1 MEGVSGDAAD
11 FLLFSSSTTNKT
23 TATESM
29 KVGHVYE
36 LTITWTSCPSFL
48 KSRKSAACPETPS
61 VTLHSNG
68 ELLGTSR
75 GKRQDTTLV
84 WIINI
89 LLHSL
94 ACISRLFHSWAAF
107 SLTYGS

>member
-1 MEGVSGDAAD
+1 M
-11 FLLFSSSTTNKT
+11 
-23 TATESM
+23 
-29 KVGHVYE
+29 GHVYG
-36 LTITWTSCPSFL
+36 LTITWTSCPSFAE
-48 KSRKSAACPETPS
+48 SRKPAACPETPS

-75 GKRQDTTLV
+75 GKRQDATLV

-107 SLTYGS
+107 SLAYGS

>member
-1 MEGVSGDAAD
+1 M
-11 FLLFSSSTTNKT
+11 
-23 TATESM
+23 
-29 KVGHVYE
+29 GHVYE
-36 LTITWTSCPSFL
+36 LAITWTSCPSFAE
-48 KSRKSAACPETPS
+48 KQKVGGVSGNPS

-75 GKRQDTTLV
+75 RKRQDATLV

-107 SLTYGS
+107 SLAYGSLVQ

>member
-1 MEGVSGDAAD
+1 M
-11 FLLFSSSTTNKT
+11 
-23 TATESM
+23 
-29 KVGHVYE
+29 YE
-36 LTITWTSCPSFL
+36 LAIILTWTSCPSFAEKQKVGGVSGNPL
-48 KSRKSAACPETPS
+48 RY
-61 VTLHSNG
+61 TLHSKG

-94 ACISRLFHSWAAF
+94 ACISPLFHSWAAF
-107 SLTYGS
+107 SLAYGS